1 SADSRPEI
9 DGAAPRSRPRVLMSL
24 GSQVYHQPRMFRTVA
39 AALAELDVE
48 LVASIGELD
57 PAPLGPWPPGAV
69 LRPWLPQLEVL
80 AHSEVMITHGG
91 ANSVMEAL
99 AHDVPVLVSPI
110 CNDQFH
116 QAELI
121 RRAGLGLVL

>member
-1 SADSRPEI
+1 
-9 DGAAPRSRPRVLMSL
+9 
-24 GSQVYHQPRMFRTVA
+24 
-39 AALAELDVE
+39 
-48 LVASIGELD
+48 
-57 PAPLGPWPPGAV
+57 V

-121 RRAGLGLVL
+121 RRAGLGLVLDLHTATVAETRATLQELLRPERRARVAGCMPRDGALRCAELLEAWVERAGSSSGALTPAITA